1 VGGAYAMKHAVMEG
15 GGHGG
20 PTAADGGVG
29 RVGRGVAGEG
39 VVRADVIGA
48 CGGLA
53 VGGCVVVVLLLLD
66 VTIVNCE
73 ERHHISR
80 RTFIRVAVQKQVLHC
95 GTLQEYEVGR
105 RRKGQ

>member
-1 VGGAYAMKHAVMEG
+1 MGGAYAMKHAVVEG

-20 PTAADGGVG
+20 PAAADRVG

-48 CGGLA
+48 CGGVA
-53 VGGCVVVVLLLLD
+53 VGGCVMVVLLLLD

-80 RTFIRVAVQKQVLHC
+80 RIFIRVAMQKQVLHC